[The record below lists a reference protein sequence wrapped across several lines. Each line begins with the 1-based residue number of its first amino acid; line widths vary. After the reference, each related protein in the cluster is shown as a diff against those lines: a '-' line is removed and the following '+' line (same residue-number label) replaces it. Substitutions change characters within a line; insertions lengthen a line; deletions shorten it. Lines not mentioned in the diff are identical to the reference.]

1 MNRYI
6 FFLFFAVAG
15 AAAWAQSPKF
25 KPQVHPGEPSVLH
38 QPNAILRKP
47 ARALPLAEPVVLGY
61 GNFTLNPLSAR
72 ALPSLTSGYEI
83 LETDANGNPRKLRM
97 EGLQAR
103 QRSGEAAYWAQR
115 LQSVFDRDAVK
126 GIEWI
131 PCRDQEDHLGIRHF
145 AYDLTFDGIPVHGA
159 EYLLHVYPGG
169 EVMAHGQYMMPF
181 HALDAKI
188 APGAARDLATAAL
201 QQRGIRVSGP
211 DALLPDLLTPVQED
225 PRLLYVQFPE
235 VDSWKLVYEMLL
247 YPSPV
252 SRYLAWVDAQ
262 TGEILKLRT
271 DQCKLHD
278 GHANACSGEHTSHP
292 ELNPE
297 GAETANALDLFDI
310 NRTINVWRDAGSL
323 YMIDGSRPMFKSGS
337 FTLDNPIGAIMTL
350 DAQFT
355 NPNNLKVSQIRTTN
369 NSWSKTAVSAHYN
382 GGKAY
387 EYYLNTHG
395 RNSIDGKGGTIVSI
409 INLNDESGGGLDN
422 AFWSGKAMFYG
433 NGNKS
438 FNALA
443 KGLDVAGHEM
453 THGVVG
459 STAALVYENES
470 GAMNESFA
478 DIFGV
483 MIDREDWKMGEDVV
497 KLSAFPSGALRNL
510 SDPHNGAATGDYG
523 RWQPRHV
530 SEQYK
535 GTNDNGGV
543 HINSGIPNYAFYL
556 FVQEMAKSSNEEQAK
571 KIAEKVFYRALANYL
586 TRSSVFI
593 DLRAAVEQ
601 SCKDLH
607 GNNSDVLNAAKK
619 AFDQVGIAGST
630 DPGGNKYQNDLPVNP
645 GQQFVVCTDDQNLGV
660 YIIILQSGQIVQL
673 SQRAIKSKPSVTD
686 DGSEIYYVGNDSKLY
701 AQFFDSNLGD
711 YEEVLLDADPIYRNV
726 AVSKDGNL
734 LAVLYGQAENKIHIF
749 SFPLQQWRTYELK
762 NPTTGQGVLNSNVR
776 FADFLDF
783 EHAGEY
789 LMYDC
794 LSKIDRSSGGSYEF
808 WDIGFLRVWNRKSN
822 AFGDGYIDKLFSD
835 LPENTSIGN
844 PVFSKNSPYII
855 AFDYLEEGQSG
866 SEFAVLGANI
876 ETGEIG
882 EIASNRTITGY
893 PNYSIDDKFVMYDG
907 FDNTGALSI
916 KFIGLN
922 ANKIQSSGNEQLFVS
937 EARWGAFYATGTRKL
952 VETDD
957 QQAFSGITLFPVP
970 FLSDLHVAIDSRRDQ
985 EVLLILT
992 DFLGRECHSKSF
1004 GLQTGKND
1012 LLLSVPELRP
1022 GMYYLVIKTPSGIS
1036 SIPVSKH

>member
-1 MNRYI
+1 
-6 FFLFFAVAG
+6 
-15 AAAWAQSPKF
+15 
-25 KPQVHPGEPSVLH
+25 
-38 QPNAILRKP
+38 
-47 ARALPLAEPVVLGY
+47 
-61 GNFTLNPLSAR
+61 
-72 ALPSLTSGYEI
+72 
-83 LETDANGNPRKLRM
+83 
-97 EGLQAR
+97 
-103 QRSGEAAYWAQR
+103 
-115 LQSVFDRDAVK
+115 
-126 GIEWI
+126 
-131 PCRDQEDHLGIRHF
+131 
-145 AYDLTFDGIPVHGA
+145 
-159 EYLLHVYPGG
+159 
-169 EVMAHGQYMMPF
+169 
-181 HALDAKI
+181 
-188 APGAARDLATAAL
+188 
-201 QQRGIRVSGP
+201 
-211 DALLPDLLTPVQED
+211 
-225 PRLLYVQFPE
+225 
-235 VDSWKLVYEMLL
+235 
-247 YPSPV
+247 
-252 SRYLAWVDAQ
+252 
-262 TGEILKLRT
+262 
-271 DQCKLHD
+271 
-278 GHANACSGEHTSHP
+278 
-292 ELNPE
+292 
-297 GAETANALDLFDI
+297 
-310 NRTINVWRDAGSL
+310 

-337 FTLDNPIGAIMTL
+337 FTLDDPIGAILTL

-409 INLNDESGGGLDN
+409 INLNDENGGGLDN

-478 DIFGV
+478 DIFGT

-497 KLSAFPSGALRNL
+497 RLSAFPSGALRDL
-510 SDPHNGAATGDYG
+510 SNPHNGAATGDYG

-607 GNNSDVLNAAKK
+607 GANSDVLSAAKK

-645 GQQFVVCTDDQNLGV
+645 GQQFVVCTDNQNLGV
-660 YIIILQSGQIVQL
+660 YVIILQSGQIVQL
-673 SQRAIKSKPSVTD
+673 SPRAIKSKPSVTD
-686 DGSEIYYVGNDSKLY
+686 DGTEIYYVGSDSKLY
-701 AQFFDSNLGD
+701 AQFFDQNQGD
-711 YEEVLLDADPIYRNV
+711 YEEVLLDGDPIYRNV

-734 LAVLYGQAENKIHIF
+734 LAVLYAQAENKIHIF

-783 EHAGEY
+783 EHAGEC

-794 LSKIDRSSGGSYEF
+794 LSKIDRTSGGSYEF
-808 WDIGFLRVWNRKSN
+808 WDIGFLRVWNRKASN
-822 AFGDGYIDKLFSD
+822 FGDGYIDKLFSD

-855 AFDYLEEGQSG
+855 AFDYLEESLSG
-866 SEFAVLGANI
+866 TQFAVLGANI

-882 EIASNRTITGY
+882 EIAANRTITGY

-907 FDNTGALSI
+907 FDNTGELSI
-916 KFIGLN
+916 KFKELN
-922 ANKIQSSGNEQLFVS
+922 SNKIQSSGNEQLFVS
-937 EARWGAFYATGTRKL
+937 EARWGAFFANGTRKL

-957 QQAFSGITLFPVP
+957 QLAFSGITLYPVP
-970 FLSDLHVAIDSRRDQ
+970 FQSDLHVAIDSRRDQ
-985 EVLLILT
+985 EVHLSIADL
-992 DFLGRECHSKSF
+992 LGRECHSGSF
-1004 GLQTGKND
+1004 DLQTGKND
-1012 LLLSVPELRP
+1012 LLLSVPELKP
-1022 GMYYLVIKTPSGIS
+1022 GMYYLLLRSSTGIS